1 MGEKKGV
8 TETYL
13 EGYLVNRKERT
24 MTSTQVASKT
34 KISTEKKQDRIASEK
49 DDRMRYEPRIRFS
62 NPHLMRAEIV
72 NGKVIV
78 TAGWRDDDDD

>member
-1 MGEKKGV
+1 
-8 TETYL
+8 
-13 EGYLVNRKERT
+13 

-62 NPHLMRAEIV
+62 NPHLMRTEIV

-78 TAGWRDDDDD
+78 TAGWRDDDDE

>member
-1 MGEKKGV
+1 
-8 TETYL
+8 
-13 EGYLVNRKERT
+13 

-49 DDRMRYEPRIRFS
+49 DDRMRYEPRIRLS

-78 TAGWRDDDDD
+78 TAGWRDDDDE

>member
-8 TETYL
+8 TETSL
-13 EGYLVNRKERT
+13 EGSEGANYDFC
-24 MTSTQVASKT
+24 ASR
-34 KISTEKKQDRIASEK
+34 IENENLNGKKQDRIASEK
-49 DDRMRYEPRIRFS
+49 DDSMRYEPRIRFS

-78 TAGWRDDDDD
+78 TAGWRDDDDE

>member
-8 TETYL
+8 AETSL

-34 KISTEKKQDRIASEK
+34 KISTEEKQDRIASEK
-49 DDRMRYEPRIRFS
+49 DDSMRYEPRIRFS

-78 TAGWRDDDDD
+78 TAGWRDDDDE